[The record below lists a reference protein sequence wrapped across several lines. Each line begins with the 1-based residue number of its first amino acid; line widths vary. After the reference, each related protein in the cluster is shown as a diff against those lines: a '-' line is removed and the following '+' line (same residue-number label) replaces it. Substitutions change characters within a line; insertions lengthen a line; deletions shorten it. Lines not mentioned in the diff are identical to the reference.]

1 MESLRQDFRVAL
13 RSLRRAPTFTIAAVL
28 TLALGI
34 GAATSVFSVAYGILL
49 KPLPLRDPSTL
60 VVLWAHNPTLQP
72 EHFPLWGE
80 EYKALARE
88 SQSFSRTAIYEYHLS
103 LIHISEPTRQAE
115 ISYAVF
121 CLKKK

>member
-1 MESLRQDFRVAL
+1 MDRLRQDVRIAI
-13 RSLRRAPTFTIAAVL
+13 RSLRRTPAFTIAAVL

-49 KPLPLRDPSTL
+49 SPLPMRDPARV

-80 EYKALARE
+80 EYKAVKRE
-88 SQSFSRTAIYEYHLS
+88 SRSFSQTAIYEYHG
-103 LIHISEPTRQAE
+103 
-115 ISYAVF
+115 AVERPIEDR
-121 CLKKK
+121 